1 MDVLKYFLCIFQLLL
16 FYIFTVLLNVN
27 SSPSDISLNSSHQ
40 AAYCIIISTQ
50 NWSCGD
56 SCRILKVIFSEK
68 LDEVIVA
75 SSLCTA
81 MFWET
86 QQRRPF
92 QLCHER
98 KVWGEVNSF
107 TWKMSWW
114 LHVVARN
121 FKFPIFDLQMRET
134 FTLYLHFN
142 HEYHILY
149 SLSSIQWKD
158 WVWKPSLPFG
168 SRKIC
173 SLHTTNTDSQ
183 HSHVA
188 FAVLFTWTLI
198 INHENTQVS
207 PNDGDRNQVWRNAA
221 SEPDLCSKE
230 ISLCYNFSNSCT
242 WLKLSGSAAAVQ
254 QTPVAS
260 GRCRVEIVPMA
271 DILNCFHDFSYA
283 TPACP
288 EMSVIGSNNG
298 DVPRKFPAIM

>member
-16 FYIFTVLLNVN
+16 FYVFIVLLNVN

-68 LDEVIVA
+68 LDEVIAA

-81 MFWET
+81 MFRET
-86 QQRRPF
+86 QQRSPF

-107 TWKMSWW
+107 AWMMSWW

-142 HEYHILY
+142 HEYHIFY
-149 SLSSIQWKD
+149 SMKGLSLETVVTIWQENLLTSYYGVSTFSCPCCFCSFIYMNINY
-158 WVWKPSLPFG
+158 KPWE
-168 SRKIC
+168 
-173 SLHTTNTDSQ
+173 HTS
-183 HSHVA
+183 
-188 FAVLFTWTLI
+188 
-198 INHENTQVS
+198 
-207 PNDGDRNQVWRNAA
+207 
-221 SEPDLCSKE
+221 
-230 ISLCYNFSNSCT
+230 
-242 WLKLSGSAAAVQ
+242 
-254 QTPVAS
+254 
-260 GRCRVEIVPMA
+260 VP
-271 DILNCFHDFSYA
+271 
-283 TPACP
+283 
-288 EMSVIGSNNG
+288 
-298 DVPRKFPAIM
+298 

>member
-107 TWKMSWW
+107 ALKMSWW

-149 SLSSIQWKD
+149 SLLYLLFDERIESENRRYHLAAGKSAHCI
-158 WVWKPSLPFG
+158 PL
-168 SRKIC
+168 IL
-173 SLHTTNTDSQ
+173 SLHIPMLLLQ
-183 HSHVA
+183 
-188 FAVLFTWTLI
+188 FYL
-198 INHENTQVS
+198 HE
-207 PNDGDRNQVWRNAA
+207 
-221 SEPDLCSKE
+221 
-230 ISLCYNFSNSCT
+230 
-242 WLKLSGSAAAVQ
+242 
-254 QTPVAS
+254 
-260 GRCRVEIVPMA
+260 
-271 DILNCFHDFSYA
+271 H
-283 TPACP
+283 
-288 EMSVIGSNNG
+288 
-298 DVPRKFPAIM
+298 